1 MDLFSLLILLSAIV
15 ATDEI
20 LNNQLKVSK
29 RLLEWLDKPET
40 RQKTPNKYRNQRDFE
55 A

>member
-1 MDLFSLLILLSAIV
+1 MDIISLTILLGVIV

-29 RLLEWLDKPET
+29 RLLYWLDRQET
-40 RQKTPNKYRNQRDFE
+40 AEKKSNELIR
-55 A
+55 